1 MKLLKIYLGSAE
13 IKRKIVERSVEFNIP
28 LAYICGEIGIEYN
41 ALMKSYIN
49 VLGISRLEITEEQ
62 FEKMLSILGISVR
75 HQFVIETDYDG
86 KEVSKALNEKY
97 ERIKNIKKFNGSK
110 EKRDITSTS

>member
-1 MKLLKIYLGSAE
+1 MKLLNIYLGSAE
-13 IKRKIVERSVEFNIP
+13 LKRKIVERSTEFEIP

-49 VLGISRLEITEEQ
+49 VSGISRLEITEEQ

-75 HQFVIETDYDG
+75 HQFVIETDYKG
-86 KEVSKALNEKY
+86 REVSEELHEKY
-97 ERIKNIKKFNGSK
+97 QRIKNIKKFYDAK
-110 EKRDITSTS
+110 KRNITNTE

>member
-13 IKRKIVERSVEFNIP
+13 LKRKIVERSIEFQIP
-28 LAYICGEIGIEYN
+28 LAYICVEIGIEYN

-49 VLGISRLEITEEQ
+49 VSGLSSLVITEEQ

-75 HQFVIETDYDG
+75 HQFVIETDYNG
-86 KEVSKALNEKY
+86 KEVSELLSEKY
-97 ERIKNIKKFNGSK
+97 QRIKNIKKFYDAK
-110 EKRDITSTS
+110 TRDTTNTE